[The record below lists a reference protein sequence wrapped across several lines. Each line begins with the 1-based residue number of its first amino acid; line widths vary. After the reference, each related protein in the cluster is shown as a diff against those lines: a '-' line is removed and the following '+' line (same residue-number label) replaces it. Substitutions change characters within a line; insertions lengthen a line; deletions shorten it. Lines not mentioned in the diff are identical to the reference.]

1 MAAVPDTFTRWYHN
15 QTSHLYTCESM
26 LAQLIRR
33 WFTRLSNLG
42 ITDED
47 KSKAGADF
55 SINSIP

>member
-1 MAAVPDTFTRWYHN
+1 
-15 QTSHLYTCESM
+15 M

-47 KSKAGADF
+47 KSKAGAGSFFNKQYSVSRFKCSVVDP
-55 SINSIP
+55 IL